1 MSEVETYWD
10 ENARITLEELNILGQ
25 VNNNR
30 APGVDGVPYA
40 AIKAIIKQD
49 SPNYLL
55 MINNTL
61 ESGQVGKM
69 NVGQIILLQKVHQP
83 TSPADY
89 RPIALLNTCYK
100 LVDKIINRR
109 I

>member
-1 MSEVETYWD
+1 METHWD
-10 ENARITLEELNILGQ
+10 ENAKIALDELSIIGQ

-30 APGVDGVPYA
+30 APGVDGIPYA
-40 AIKAIIKQD
+40 ALKAIIKQD
-49 SPNYLL
+49 NPKFLL

-61 ESGQVGKM
+61 ESGRVGKM
-69 NVGQIILLQKVHQP
+69 NEGQIILLQKVHQP

-89 RPIALLNTCYK
+89 RPIALLNTSYK
-100 LVDKIINRR
+100 LVDKIIKRR